1 MFRMALLF
9 ALATAPAL
17 AQDADA
23 CGACTELDRA
33 AIAEPAPPP
42 VLPATPKSIS
52 APDRG
57 KPIELAIPGINTPT
71 VWYRAGSGLWVSDAT
86 PGGVYI
92 KPKKDKFSID
102 MRF

>member
-1 MFRMALLF
+1 MIRMALIF
-9 ALATAPAL
+9 SLATAPAF
-17 AQDADA
+17 AQEAND

-33 AIAEPAPPP
+33 TMVDPVTPSLPLMVPKPA
-42 VLPATPKSIS
+42 S
-52 APDRG
+52 APNRG
-57 KPIELAIPGINTPT
+57 KQIELAIPGINIPA
-71 VWYRAGSGLWVSDAT
+71 VWYRAGSGLWISDAT

>member
-1 MFRMALLF
+1 MIRMALIFSLI
-9 ALATAPAL
+9 TAPAL
-17 AQDADA
+17 AQEAND

-33 AIAEPAPPP
+33 TMAEP
-42 VLPATPKSIS
+42 VLPPVFSSVNKPIAV
-52 APDRG
+52 PDRG
-57 KPIELAIPGINTPT
+57 QPFDLAIPGVNVPT
-71 VWYRAGSGLWVSDAT
+71 VFYKPSAGLWISDAT